1 MRITVLF
8 LALAV
13 AARAQVPAEVVQA
26 MAAFRTDGPKG
37 WSFTQKTEGAGE
49 SMVERYDAAKPDF
62 TRWVLLQ
69 KDGRPPTADEIKE
82 YNEMQSRRSN
92 GGTGPSLMN
101 QVDAAHG
108 TVVSDTPERAIYRC
122 PVNAGAEGDKVAEV
136 LVATVSYHKPTH
148 TIDSV
153 ELAATAPFNPSLGV
167 AIAEMKTTMTYTLP
181 QGDQPSLITRVT
193 THLRGRAFW
202 FKSLDADM
210 TVDYSDYV
218 RVSMAPGR

>member
-1 MRITVLF
+1 MRIAVL
-8 LALAV
+8 LLVVAA
-13 AARAQVPAEVVQA
+13 AARAQVPAEVVEA
-26 MAAFRTDGPKG
+26 MAGFRSDGPRG

-69 KDGRPPTADEIKE
+69 KDGRPPTADELKD

-108 TVVSDTPERAIYRC
+108 TVVSDTPERAVYRC
-122 PVNAGAEGDKVAEV
+122 PVTPGADGDQVAQV

-148 TIDSV
+148 TIDEV
-153 ELAATAPFNPSLGV
+153 ELASTAPFKPSLGV
-167 AIAEMKTTMTYTLP
+167 AIAEMRTTMSYTLP

-202 FKSLDADM
+202 FKSLDADL
-210 TVDYSDYV
+210 TVEYSDYV
-218 RVSMAPGR
+218 RVTKAPQR